1 MGQPG
6 SRIRY
11 KRLTAVGASCA
22 ITAVALLGGAGVLP
36 AEQETRPVAQATLA
50 SAGDAVPRAIDH
62 AGTGPATDTATDTA
76 TPGERGAGGTVA
88 PGRDEQQ
95 FRSLAAQ
102 RRAEAL
108 EADAL
113 AVPDDSG
120 EGRRVVFDQS
130 AQRVW
135 LVGGEGR
142 VQRTYL
148 VSGSV
153 EDNLDPGSYEVYS
166 RSKQA
171 WGIDDGGTMKYMVRF
186 TYGKRAAI
194 GFHDIPI
201 KDGVPAQTEAQLGT
215 PLSHGCVRQRRSDAI
230 ALWKFAPLG
239 TSVIVTA

>member
-1 MGQPG
+1 MGQPR

-36 AEQETRPVAQATLA
+36 ADEETRPVAQATL
-50 SAGDAVPRAIDH
+50 SSGDTEPRAVDDP
-62 AGTGPATDTATDTA
+62 ALATGPAADTA
-76 TPGERGAGGTVA
+76 TPGERGVSGEAA

-102 RRAEAL
+102 RKAEDLAA
-108 EADAL
+108 EAL
-113 AVPDDSG
+113 AVPADSG

-153 EDNLDPGSYEVYS
+153 EDNLDPGTYEVYS
-166 RSKQA
+166 RSMKA

-186 TYGKRAAI
+186 AYGKRAAI
-194 GFHDIPI
+194 GFHDIPV
-201 KDGVPAQTEAQLGT
+201 KDGEKVQTRAELGT
-215 PLSHGCVRQRRSDAI
+215 ALSGGCIRQWRPDAK
-230 ALWKFAPLG
+230 ALWEFAPQG
-239 TSVIVTA
+239 TTVVVVP

>member
-1 MGQPG
+1 MGQAR

-36 AEQETRPVAQATLA
+36 AEQETRPVSQATLA
-50 SAGDAVPRAIDH
+50 SAGDAVPRAADH
-62 AGTGPATDTATDTA
+62 AGTGPATDTA

-102 RRAEAL
+102 RSAEAL

-113 AVPDDSG
+113 AVPADSG

-142 VQRTYL
+142 VQHTYL

-153 EDNLDPGSYEVYS
+153 EDNLDPGDYEVYS

-201 KDGVPAQTEAQLGT
+201 KDGELVQTKADLGT
-215 PLSHGCVRQRRSDAI
+215 ALSGGCIRQWRPDAK
-230 ALWKFAPLG
+230 AMWEFARLG
-239 TSVIVTA
+239 TTVVVVP

>member
-1 MGQPG
+1 MGQPR

-11 KRLTAVGASCA
+11 KRLTAAGASCA

-50 SAGDAVPRAIDH
+50 SEGDAVARAADH
-62 AGTGPATDTATDTA
+62 AGAGPATDTA
-76 TPGERGAGGTVA
+76 TPGERGAGGTAA
-88 PGRDEQQ
+88 PGGDEQQ

-113 AVPDDSG
+113 AVPADSG

-166 RSKQA
+166 RSKKA

-201 KDGVPAQTEAQLGT
+201 KDGELVQTRADLGT
-215 PLSHGCVRQRRSDAI
+215 ALSGGCIRQWRPDAK
-230 ALWKFAPLG
+230 AMWEFARLG
-239 TSVIVTA
+239 TTVVVVA